1 MSHNNEDEKWILDQL
16 KSKVNGMTINHGDS
30 IDYLGMN
37 FDFKVKDEISVTA
50 KGYSDEV
57 WIVDRLSWKIIDVT
71 LAFISL
77 RKSRIPPR
85 RSSLLLSPRFRL

>member
-50 KGYSDEV
+50 KGYSDE
-57 WIVDRLSWKIIDVT
+57 
-71 LAFISL
+71 AE
-77 RKSRIPPR
+77 
-85 RSSLLLSPRFRL
+85 SSTSSTI